1 MPRIQILV
9 PDFGMEVVKAT
20 RIGLKP
26 NKSAKQFV
34 FKDKGEMS

>member
-1 MPRIQILV
+1 MPKIQILV

-20 RIGLKP
+20 RIDLKL

-34 FKDKGEMS
+34 FKDKGK